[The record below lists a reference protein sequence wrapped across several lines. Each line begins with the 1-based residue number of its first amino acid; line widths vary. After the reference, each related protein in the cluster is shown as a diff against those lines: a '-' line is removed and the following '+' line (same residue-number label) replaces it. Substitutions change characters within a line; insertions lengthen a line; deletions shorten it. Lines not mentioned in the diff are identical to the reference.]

1 MPLHSILHYI
11 RCVIVV
17 NFVQYAKSF
26 SKLKSILPYL
36 RASMRQIRLNGLA
49 LLSIEKEALNSINF
63 TSITDDANMK
73 ARRVYL

>member
-1 MPLHSILHYI
+1 
-11 RCVIVV
+11 
-17 NFVQYAKSF
+17 
-26 SKLKSILPYL
+26 
-36 RASMRQIRLNGLA
+36 MRQIRLNGLA